1 MEEYRTGYLCI
12 TLFSVLPL
20 AYLCGHGLLT
30 RKNIENGLLLIAVIQ
45 IVFITGQII
54 GLTDFGN
61 TFFPVTGANENPTVT
76 AIYLA
81 GCMPLAVRRIMM
93 KNHRSFYITL
103 SVCLLASVA
112 ILKCRTAYIGLFVE
126 GVVWAIMNVRR
137 NPRSAIFKYRR
148 TIIPLALVLVLF
160 ASIRLYDMKRDSAAG
175 RLLIWKISAEM
186 IVEKPQGYG
195 YGLFEK
201 HYNLRQANYF
211 RSIQASAQ
219 ERQRADFTPMA
230 YNDYLEQGVEGGVAG
245 ILLLTAFYIL
255 LVVVALRRHDTQ
267 ALCIVTAFAV
277 MSLTNFIYSSIQPW
291 WLLMC
296 YAALLASTRQYAPT
310 KRNVSVCTAL
320 PVLLLSLVALFRVMS
335 LTKSQMAL
343 ASCHGCVSGGRS
355 VADKNLESLQ
365 PAIGTSEA
373 YWTLRA
379 YNHVMAK
386 EYTDAAAC
394 LEQARQFTSSPK
406 TLEMEYAV
414 CTLSGKEGL
423 GYVDTLYYMRPK
435 MLRPKRILMEH
446 ADRQGNKR
454 QALAYAQEILDTPVT
469 VASEE
474 CSVIRKKAHQYV
486 LSNQPQ

>member
-1 MEEYRTGYLCI
+1 M
-12 TLFSVLPL
+12 
-20 AYLCGHGLLT
+20 
-30 RKNIENGLLLIAVIQ
+30 
-45 IVFITGQII
+45 
-54 GLTDFGN
+54 
-61 TFFPVTGANENPTVT
+61 
-76 AIYLA
+76 
-81 GCMPLAVRRIMM
+81 
-93 KNHRSFYITL
+93 
-103 SVCLLASVA
+103 
-112 ILKCRTAYIGLFVE
+112 
-126 GVVWAIMNVRR
+126 
-137 NPRSAIFKYRR
+137 
-148 TIIPLALVLVLF
+148 
-160 ASIRLYDMKRDSAAG
+160 
-175 RLLIWKISAEM
+175 
-186 IVEKPQGYG
+186 
-195 YGLFEK
+195 
-201 HYNLRQANYF
+201 
-211 RSIQASAQ
+211 
-219 ERQRADFTPMA
+219 
-230 YNDYLEQGVEGGVAG
+230 EGGVAG

-310 KRNVSVCTAL
+310 KRNVSVCTSL
-320 PVLLLSLVALFRVMS
+320 PVLLLSLVALSMVMS

-343 ASCHGCVSGGRS
+343 ASCHEYISGGHP
-355 VADKNLESLQ
+355 VTDKNLEPLQ

-379 YNHVMAK
+379 YNHVLAK
-386 EYTDAAAC
+386 EYADAAVC